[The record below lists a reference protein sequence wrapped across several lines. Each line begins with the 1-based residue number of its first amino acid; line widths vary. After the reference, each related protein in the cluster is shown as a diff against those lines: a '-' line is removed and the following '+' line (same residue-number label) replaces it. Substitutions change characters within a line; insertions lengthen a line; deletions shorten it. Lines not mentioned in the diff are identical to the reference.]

1 MNHIR
6 IFLVFSLFCFPVNVL
21 LREMVW
27 DSYWVIAGTSLWFAV
42 GLHRIFGGVP
52 PVTTS
57 FKQAARCSLMAVLW
71 PLTPKTA
78 RETR

>member
-6 IFLVFSLFCFPVNVL
+6 IFLVFSLLCFPVNIF

-27 DSYWVIAGTSLWFAV
+27 DSYWVIAATSLWFAV
-42 GLHRIFGGVP
+42 GLRRVFGAEP

-57 FKQAARCSLMAVLW
+57 FKQAARCSLMAVAW
-71 PLTPKTA
+71 PLMPKATPTA
-78 RETR
+78 R